1 MEAERATMN
10 NVTLR
15 GLVLAPYGRDAEL
28 LGDALAEC
36 GARPMVCRDLGG
48 LLAELPSDSADLLV
62 ISDDAFA
69 HGGDDRLLAALRNRS
84 PDGDD
89 ILPLVLLTAS
99 TELVHPLTSFPG
111 VVVTAK
117 PTRRRILGSILRGAL
132 DTRRR
137 VLQLQEQ
144 RRMLA
149 EQNRS
154 LGLMTEELES
164 RNLGLLDANQAKDRF
179 VSTMSHELRTP
190 LNAVL
195 SYADLLDLGIHGAL
209 NEQQRAYVERISA
222 SGRHLLELIGD
233 VLDSAL
239 LNAGELQVEAS
250 PLDLGTE
257 VRDAVALMAP
267 QASAKGLDLAV
278 QPPSEP
284 LPPASGDRLRV
295 RQVLLNLLSNAIKFT
310 DRGGVTIQLELN
322 GGGTASV
329 LVRDTGIGISPDE
342 LPRVFQDFYQVAGGL
357 NRRHDGSGLGLAI
370 SKRLALLM
378 GGELSAESELGQ
390 GSVFTLTL
398 PLVPE

>member
-1 MEAERATMN
+1 MN

-28 LGDALAEC
+28 LSDALTEC
-36 GARPMVCRDLGG
+36 GARPVVCRGLDG
-48 LLAELPSDSADLLV
+48 LLVELRSESADLLV
-62 ISDDAFA
+62 ISDDAFVG
-69 HGGDDRLLAALRNRS
+69 GGDDRLLAVLRDRT
-84 PDGDD
+84 PDSDD

-99 TELVHPLTSFPG
+99 TKLVHPLTSFPG

-144 RRMLA
+144 RRKLA

-164 RNLGLLDANQAKDRF
+164 RNLGLLDAMQAKDRF

-209 NEQQRAYVERISA
+209 NEQQSAYVERIVTSA
-222 SGRHLLELIGD
+222 RHLLELIGD
-233 VLDSAL
+233 VLDAAL
-239 LNAGELQVEAS
+239 LNAGELQVES
-250 PLDLGTE
+250 GPLDLWAELGD
-257 VRDAVALMAP
+257 VVALMAP
-267 QASAKGLDLAV
+267 EASAKGLHLTV

-284 LPPASGDRLRV
+284 LPPVSGDRLRV
-295 RQVLLNLLSNAIKFT
+295 RQVLLNLVSNAIKFT

-322 GGGTASV
+322 GGDTVSV
-329 LVRDTGIGISPDE
+329 IVRDTGSGIGPDE

-378 GGELSAESELGQ
+378 GGELSVESELGQ
-390 GSVFTLTL
+390 GSVFTFTL